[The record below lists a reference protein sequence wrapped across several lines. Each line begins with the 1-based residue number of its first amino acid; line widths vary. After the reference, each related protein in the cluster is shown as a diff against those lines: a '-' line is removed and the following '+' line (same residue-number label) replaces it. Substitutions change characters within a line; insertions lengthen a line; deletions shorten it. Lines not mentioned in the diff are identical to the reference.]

1 MIKRLKLSVSHVISN
16 FSLKL
21 SRVKPCVFSTRG
33 HRYNRL
39 PQSLRGIFVLQFA
52 MFFPKVGATPCLQFA
67 KKKNCIYFI
76 ETDHLKRREMHL
88 ALCIRRYSWKWFS
101 WSIFSCNIFFR
112 SNRIFQVPKKK
123 RSRWLSPFK
132 DINVVLY
139 YLYLL

>member
-1 MIKRLKLSVSHVISN
+1 MRIQHKRSPLQPAPAVV
-16 FSLKL
+16 
-21 SRVKPCVFSTRG
+21 TRDF
-33 HRYNRL
+33 R
-39 PQSLRGIFVLQFA
+39 FA

-139 YLYLL
+139 YLKFLKFCQVVTCNDQQKFQIFFKHWMDRN